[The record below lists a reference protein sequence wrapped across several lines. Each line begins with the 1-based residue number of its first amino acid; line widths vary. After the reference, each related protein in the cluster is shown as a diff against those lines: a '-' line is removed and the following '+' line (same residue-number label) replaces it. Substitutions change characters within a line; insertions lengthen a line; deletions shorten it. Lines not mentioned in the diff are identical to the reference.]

1 MKIHT
6 PILMKLKTIFMVL
19 LGSFLYSLTVKL
31 FLIPANLMSGGA
43 TGIALMFEHLT
54 GFSMSAFI
62 LIFNI
67 FALILGLFLLGKK
80 FVATTILS
88 SLFYPVALEFL
99 NRILGDLVITE
110 NVLLNTVFA
119 GLGIGLS
126 LGIVMREGSSTG
138 GMDIPCMILN
148 KYFRIPLSISVYV
161 IDFVIIAAQMYYH
174 PLEDMLYGIILLLLT
189 SIALD
194 KTTLI
199 GSTKTQVK
207 ILSSKT
213 EDLMA
218 AIISEIDRGVTLLK
232 SRGGYLNQESEL
244 LLSVVSNREFVKVQ
258 RLVRL
263 IDPECFMIVSRV
275 TEVHGNGFSF
285 NKDEG

>member
-1 MKIHT
+1 
-6 PILMKLKTIFMVL
+6 MKLKTIFMVL

-213 EDLMA
+213 EDLKA